1 MLSLD
6 LSLRMLRWMKLSM
19 YESLPTEELGE
30 RPPLLTPWG
39 APFDWDEYDAKYD
52 EPLECGLETPDEC
65 EACG

>member
-1 MLSLD
+1 
-6 LSLRMLRWMKLSM
+6 MLRWMKLSM
-19 YESLPTEELGE
+19 YESLPTEQLGE

-39 APFDWDEYDAKYD
+39 APFDWSEYD

>member
-1 MLSLD
+1 
-6 LSLRMLRWMKLSM
+6 MLRWTKLSM

-39 APFDWDEYDAKYD
+39 APFDWDEYD
-52 EPLECGLETPDEC
+52 EPLECGLETPEEC